1 MHTQILIMNIS
12 LTKVLWSY
20 LWSTIVWW
28 VNIVSSKE
36 EKPFLRHF
44 IKIESLFKIL
54 NKKYNLKQFNI
65 FPVYT
70 GSPEIKIKFVGI
82 YAALFNKHCSILQV
96 NETILNGKYVHE
108 EIHALG
114 SLFGI
119 LLLLKKMWHKET
131 DATLCSVLE
140 KQHAYFICM

>member
-1 MHTQILIMNIS
+1 M
-12 LTKVLWSY
+12 
-20 LWSTIVWW
+20 
-28 VNIVSSKE
+28 NIVSSKE

-119 LLLLKKMWHKET
+119 LLLLKKM
-131 DATLCSVLE
+131 
-140 KQHAYFICM
+140 